1 MKCNCN
7 DCMECPYDY
16 CLDEERDNSDTA
28 RIRLQEYN
36 NRYRNEH
43 KDTINSRNR
52 LRYQWKKTHGICV
65 RCSNKAVRGIFC
77 ERHRT

>member
-7 DCMECPYDY
+7 DCTLCPYDY
-16 CLDEERDNSDTA
+16 CIDEEKDNSDTEIINL
-28 RIRLQEYN
+28 REYN
-36 NRYRNEH
+36 NRYREAH

-52 LRYQWKKTHGICV
+52 IRYQYKKAHGICV

-77 ERHRT
+77 ESHRT